1 MLAGMSPNAADRMIE
16 QIRVDDPALADWL
29 ATQRISFNQ
38 VLTLPQAQLALLIAQ
53 LGDSDLLLALRGLS
67 TVNKQVLLSG
77 LSKRRGQMLWEELQ
91 AMAPVPKRA
100 VEDALA
106 RIVAMARDLEAKGQI
121 SFSDGPML
129 D

>member
-38 VLTLPQAQLALLIAQ
+38 VLSLPQAQLALLIAQ

-100 VEDALA
+100 VEDAQA